1 MRKILSII
9 TAFTLLLSLFSFLP
23 STFQIA
29 AAAAPDVAVT
39 TFDGDAE
46 AAYLA
51 DNNHFSYAK
60 IVDSGDPERG
70 NYAQFTINGN
80 TDGWPQAVKL
90 INADKTAPYEVEEG
104 KSYYLNFD
112 LKRVNTASNSF
123 YIGIVILQN
132 GNSCSNLGALQN
144 WNITSFWYSDSNDS
158 SWGLRRKY
166 FTASSSGQP
175 ALVVYKTSYG
185 EVKDAQ
191 ILIDNITVV
200 EATDY
205 TLVNFEDEQSG
216 FYSDP
221 SKLGQITRVD
231 TDDGHGKVLKYT
243 SIASMWG
250 AQWPQSAFICDE
262 TALASFRVKE
272 GKKYVVTYDIKRV
285 NATSDFTTGLFY
297 PDNPDT
303 GAGNPGKIEN
313 KRYSLNWF
321 SAKSGGDWETVTA
334 EFTAVKESTLLFVMY
349 KDVAYNNDNQE
360 ILIDNIKISS
370 LEGYGLTDFEEE
382 QEEFYTGNQNLGGYM
397 SLVDTGDDHGKA
409 VKYTSIASLWGSKW
423 PQGVFVCDANGM
435 TRFKV
440 EEGKYYRISYDL
452 KRVKVETGFSTGLYY
467 PPNPNSNAGNPTNQ
481 TCIGDDKNYIGW
493 HNPGTDNG
501 WSTVSTEFVAAKS
514 STVFFV
520 IYAENEVNNQE
531 IWVDNIRIEEFAP
544 VNVTYHYNN
553 GEADETLSVSV
564 GSAYKTPSLAGA
576 EFAGWYY
583 DEELTQPAGSAV
595 EEECELYAKWSSYT
609 IDFDEKVYAQGT
621 YNAFTVVE
629 NVGVNNTNAFRTEAN
644 TNSAWPNRFTLKNP
658 DGSTFT
664 VKGGHYYTLSFQVKV
679 LEPEK
684 LYDASYIMITD
695 TNQSLGTSQAEI
707 DSHKYVDIYNDY
719 AQSQIQLKPFY
730 VMNGMD
736 FDGYATYKISFWV
749 DPDTQNNTAIQIT
762 SWNVDSAVLID
773 NVTIKDN
780 DAVKT
785 VNAGGTELKGYAGD
799 KLVLPDPDAEGNTN
813 FVGWSETENGEY
825 YTHNI
830 FTKDMELYAVESQL
844 AVVKTSADRM
854 ADTIS
859 FKVRYEDL
867 VFSETATGITVTGI
881 TVNGIVYPIN
891 EIGLLAVPTEKLAGA
906 ALTLENADGVGAVRI
921 SNSALK
927 YSAAADGTL
936 EISATVSL
944 DGQTDKYD
952 REYTV
957 VAYASYGA
965 SNTVYSRTKDDIAS
979 SFTKALGLNTVAAE
993 NYQHGDYKLVFN
1005 SEFGDGESLTDNWYY
1020 WTGSNSYDDLKN
1032 YSVPY
1037 EETANISDGT
1047 LNLSAKKIS
1056 DTNVIKGELLSNK
1069 RFTNGYIEAKIK
1081 MSSHEASGFSFWLN
1095 SAGISENELI
1105 IKPQGDSTYVYPEI
1119 DIAEMFSGANNQIS
1133 TTLHFWDFSGSAVQR
1148 QQLRIGDYDLNTAEY
1163 HTYGLERTTDKIAVF
1178 IDGTEVYSV
1187 TKQQLLDEPD
1197 DRTAEEIA
1205 AIFENPVY
1213 IILGQSITSAD
1224 IDETVTTNIDYV
1236 RVYE

>member
-51 DNNHFSYAK
+51 DNNRFSYAK

-90 INADKTAPYEVEEG
+90 INADKTASYEVEQG

-112 LKRVNTASNSF
+112 LKRANTASNSF
-123 YIGIVILQN
+123 YIGIVILQD
-132 GNSCSNLGALQN
+132 GNSCSNLGALN
-144 WNITSFWYSDSNDS
+144 SWNITSFWYSNVNDS
-158 SWGLRRKY
+158 SWGLQRNY

-200 EATDY
+200 EATNY
-205 TLVNFEDEQSG
+205 TTVNFEEEQDSYYG
-216 FYSDP
+216 TPNRF
-221 SKLGQITRVD
+221 GQVSVID
-231 TDDGHGKVLKYT
+231 TGDSAYGNVVKYT
-243 SIASMWG
+243 SISSEWNN
-250 AQWPQSAFICDE
+250 QWPQCTFICDA
-262 TALASFRVKE
+262 TASASFRVKE
-272 GKKYVVTYDIKRV
+272 GINYKVTYNIKRV
-285 NATSDFTTGLFY
+285 NVTSDFSTGLFY
-297 PDNPDT
+297 PDNPET
-303 GAGNPGKIEN
+303 SAGNPGKIEN
-313 KRYSLNWF
+313 KKYYLNYF
-321 SAKSGGDWETVTA
+321 NAASNGEWETVSA
-334 EFTAVKESTLLFVMY
+334 EFTAVKDSTLLFVIY
-349 KDVAYNNDNQE
+349 KNVSSNINNQE
-360 ILIDNIKISS
+360 IL
-370 LEGYGLTDFEEE
+370 F
-382 QEEFYTGNQNLGGYM
+382 
-397 SLVDTGDDHGKA
+397 
-409 VKYTSIASLWGSKW
+409 
-423 PQGVFVCDANGM
+423 
-435 TRFKV
+435 
-440 EEGKYYRISYDL
+440 
-452 KRVKVETGFSTGLYY
+452 
-467 PPNPNSNAGNPTNQ
+467 
-481 TCIGDDKNYIGW
+481 
-493 HNPGTDNG
+493 
-501 WSTVSTEFVAAKS
+501 
-514 STVFFV
+514 
-520 IYAENEVNNQE
+520 
-531 IWVDNIRIEEFAP
+531 DNIRIEEFDP

-583 DEELTQPAGSAV
+583 DEDLTQPAGSVV
-595 EEECELYAKWSSYT
+595 EDTCELYAKWSSYS
-609 IDFDEKVYAQGT
+609 INFDDRIYTNGMG
-621 YNAFTVVE
+621 AFNVAE
-629 NVGVNNTNAFRTEAN
+629 NMGISNTNAYRAEARTN
-644 TNSAWPNRFTLKNP
+644 TAWPNRFSIKNA
-658 DGSTFT
+658 DGSNFT
-664 VKGGHYYTLSFQVKV
+664 LKGGHHYTITLQVKV

-684 LYDASYIMITD
+684 LVDS
-695 TNQSLGTSQAEI
+695 SLLLPLSTGGDLGSNGSNI
-707 DSHKYVDIYNDY
+707 GSFKFVDDEFRE
-719 AQSQIQLKPFY
+719 AQEYLRPFY
-730 VMNGMD
+730 VVNGMD
-736 FDGYATYKISFWV
+736 FSGFKEVIFNFIADESQNGSQVYI
-749 DPDTQNNTAIQIT
+749 TQF
-762 SWNVDSAVLID
+762 NVNSAVLID

-825 YTHNI
+825 YSGSI

-844 AVVKTSADRM
+844 AVVKTTADRM

-891 EIGLLAVPTEKLAGA
+891 EIGLLAVPTEKLTGA

-944 DGQTDKYD
+944 DGQTAKYD

-957 VAYASYGA
+957 VAYAVYGA
-965 SNTVYSRTKDDIAS
+965 SNTVYSRTKAGIAT
-979 SFTKALGLNTVAAE
+979 SFTDALGLNPVAAGD
-993 NYQHGDYKLVFN
+993 YQHGDYKLVFN

-1069 RFTNGYIEAKIK
+1069 IFTNGYIEARIK
-1081 MSSHEASGFSFWLN
+1081 MSSQTLSAFSFWLN
-1095 SAGISENELI
+1095 SAGMSESDLI
-1105 IKPQGDSTYVYPEI
+1105 IKPEGDSTYVYPEI
-1119 DIAEMFSGANNQIS
+1119 DIAEMFSGSNNQIS
-1133 TTLHFWDFSGSAVQR
+1133 TTLHFWDFSGTAIQR

-1163 HTYGLERTTDKIAVF
+1163 HIYGLERTTDKIAVF
-1178 IDGTEVYSV
+1178 IDGIEVYSI
-1187 TKQQLLDEPD
+1187 TKQQILDEPA

-1213 IILGQSITSAD
+1213 IILGQSIISAD